1 MTLSS
6 RSDRPWLQIAVA
18 VLAVLMIG
26 YALQVLVGASRDLRV
41 TRSQVGSIPVTV
53 YAPAGGA
60 PAPAVVIAHGFAGSQ
75 QLMQPLA
82 TTLARAGFVAISFD
96 FPGHGRNPLPLSSG
110 LSDQQAMSSALLA
123 ALKAVVADARAR
135 PEVDG
140 RVALLGHSM
149 ASDVVVRLGIED
161 PAISATIAMSLF
173 FPRATDTRPRNLLII
188 DGEYEA
194 GELIRQGLLTLS
206 SHAGGRPEAG
216 PTYGRFDDG
225 SARRLVLARGV
236 EHIGVLYA
244 RDSLDAA
251 VDWLSGSFLQP
262 ITGHWR
268 DRRGGALALLI
279 GGLMLLAWSLAR
291 QLPILR
297 SPSDGLSL
305 PHRELLIDA
314 GVPAVATPLL
324 LWPLPHDWLP
334 LLLGGYLAMHF
345 ALYGLLV
352 ALMLRRRGRA
362 LPSLNRVDWRTWRVL
377 LAVVVACAT
386 SFGVALDHWVASVVP
401 HALRLPLIAVM
412 CAGLLPYFVFDE
424 WITRGPQPVRGA
436 YLLTKLLLLASL
448 LLAVALN
455 LYELFFLIIIVPV
468 VVILFLVFG
477 SFSRWIGR
485 RTGQP
490 LIAAIANALLFG
502 WLIAVSFPV
511 VSR

>member
-1 MTLSS
+1 MTLSF
-6 RSDRPWLQIAVA
+6 RFDRPWLQVAVA
-18 VLAVLMIG
+18 VIAVLMIG
-26 YALQVLVGASRDLRV
+26 YATLALSGSTRDLRIV
-41 TRSQVGSIPVTV
+41 RSTVGSIPITV
-53 YAPAGGA
+53 YAPADGQ

-82 TTLARAGFVAISFD
+82 TTLAHAGFVAVSFD

-110 LSDQQAMSSALLA
+110 LADQQEMSSALVA
-123 ALKAVVADARAR
+123 ALRDVVAEVRKR
-135 PEVDG
+135 PDVDG
-140 RVALLGHSM
+140 RIALLGHSM

-161 PAISATIAMSLF
+161 PTIAATIAVSLF
-173 FPRATDTRPRNLLII
+173 FQRATDRAPRNLLII
-188 DGEYEA
+188 DGAWEA
-194 GELIRQGLLTLS
+194 DELIRQGLLS
-206 SHAGGRPEAG
+206 ISASAAGQPEAG
-216 PTYGRFDDG
+216 PTYGLFENG

-244 RDSLDAA
+244 RDTLDAA
-251 VDWLSGSFLQP
+251 VDWLSGSFMQP

-268 DRRGGALALLI
+268 DSRGGPLMLLI
-279 GGLMLLAWSLAR
+279 AGLMLLAWALAGR
-291 QLPILR
+291 LPVLR
-297 SPSDGLSL
+297 SPCDGLSL
-305 PHRELLIDA
+305 PYRELLITT

-345 ALYGLLV
+345 AVYGMLV
-352 ALMLRRRGRA
+352 ALLLHRRGHR
-362 LPSLNRVDWRTWRVL
+362 LPKLAVLDRRTGMVL
-377 LAVVVACAT
+377 LVVIVACTT
-386 SFGVALDHWVASVVP
+386 SFGFVLDRWVASVAP
-401 HALRLPLIAVM
+401 HALRWPLIAVM
-412 CAGLLPYFVFDE
+412 TAGLLPYFVIDE
-424 WITRGPQPVRGA
+424 WLTRGPQPRRGA

-468 VVILFLVFG
+468 VVLLFLVFG

-490 LIAAIANALLFG
+490 LIAAIANAVLFG

-511 VSR
+511 VVQ